1 MKKFILMLIACL
13 VLSSSIVYGAS
24 VIRSAYFNE
33 GLTLAVNNQSA
44 DVRFVTV
51 ELEGEQYGRNYVSVA
66 DFVKALNDYA
76 GLNATVDFDSKTQ
89 TIIVDS
95 KVMESNV
102 DDATTG
108 TIDTG
113 GDIVSEQ
120 EVPLNKYGL
129 PDFSNYAGE
138 KPAIE
143 NDGVN
148 AFKTVNEVKYIRLR
162 NYERGN
168 PNNPFPENFRFE
180 RLIENGKFTDKIA
193 FETRDKETKAITMLI
208 EEVPY
213 AYLDD
218 FYVPYD
224 YYLNTILPLTQGA
237 E

>member
-13 VLSSSIVYGAS
+13 VLSSSIVYGAP

-33 GLTLAVNNQSA
+33 GLTLAVNNSQA

-89 TIIVDS
+89 TIVVDS
-95 KVMESNV
+95 KVIESNV
-102 DDATTG
+102 EGITK
-108 TIDTG
+108 TG

-120 EVPLNKYGL
+120 PEVPLNKYGL
-129 PDFSNYAGE
+129 PDFSNYEGVLPE
-138 KPAIE
+138 IE
-143 NDGVN
+143 VIDGN
-148 AFKTVNEVKYIRLR
+148 SFFTYDGVKYIWINATMGQRVTPDPYFIQCPIIDGKVSYMLQLAKKTQLEETILIDEIPHAR
-162 NYERGN
+162 YRG
-168 PNNPFPENFRFE
+168 
-180 RLIENGKFTDKIA
+180 K
-193 FETRDKETKAITMLI
+193 RDFCLS
-208 EEVPY
+208 
-213 AYLDD
+213 
-218 FYVPYD
+218 YD